1 MKLCQWS
8 VLFPKSS
15 FKERG
20 ARNALLML
28 NEEERQRGVI
38 AASLGN
44 HAQAVCYHGYKLGIP
59 VTVVM
64 PLIAPIMKIQKCREY
79 HANVVIEGKVN

>member
-1 MKLCQWS
+1 
-8 VLFPKSS
+8 
-15 FKERG
+15 
-20 ARNALLML
+20 ML

-44 HAQAVCYHGYKLGIP
+44 HAQAVCYHGYKLRIP

-79 HANVVIEGKVN
+79 HANVVIEGKVNWHLTLQTSYFFL

>member
-1 MKLCQWS
+1 
-8 VLFPKSS
+8 
-15 FKERG
+15 
-20 ARNALLML
+20 ML
-28 NEEERQRGVI
+28 NQEERQRGII

-79 HANVVIEGKVN
+79 HATVVIEGKVNCQTIQMSLSYNNCTYTGCHIFFK